1 MKILVRALIGI
12 GFGVLLLWL
21 ALKGIDF
28 QKAGELIRGANVRY
42 MVLAIVAY
50 WVAIG
55 FRVVRWRML
64 LSSTNLL
71 SFGQVGQA
79 LIVGY
84 AVNNVLPAR
93 LGEIFRADFLRRRF
107 DVSRSAALG
116 SIIVERLI
124 DGMCVVILLG
134 IGLTAVGSLGDNK
147 SLVGAAIAGCAIAVI
162 GLATVYALIFWHER
176 LPLQRFPWLE
186 KRVGTFVQG
195 MMVVRGPLFAK
206 ALALSAVIW
215 FFEGTAVHL
224 IMRGFGI
231 HLAVVGT
238 CLTIGAAALSTLLPS
253 APGYLGTL
261 QAAFALAYSAL
272 GVADASTGGAVSAT
286 AVQLLLLGSVTLVGL
301 VMLLLSYFYG
311 AATSVRQIAAGDD
324 QRPFGASTH

>member
-1 MKILVRALIGI
+1 MKILIRALIGI
-12 GFGVLLLWL
+12 AFGALLLWL
-21 ALKGIDF
+21 ALSGIDTE
-28 QKAGELIRGANVRY
+28 QGRQVIGRANVSF
-42 MVLAIVAY
+42 MALAVASY
-50 WVAIG
+50 WVAIA
-55 FRVVRWRML
+55 FRVVRWRIL

-71 SFGQVGQA
+71 SFVQVGQA

-116 SIIVERLI
+116 SIIVERLM
-124 DGMCVVILLG
+124 DGMSVVILLG
-134 IGLTAVGSLGDNK
+134 IGLTAVGSFGNNMA
-147 SLVGAAIAGCAIAVI
+147 LVGAAIAGCALVVI
-162 GLATVYALIFWHER
+162 GLAAVYAMIFWHDR
-176 LPLQRFPWLE
+176 LPLRRFPWLE
-186 KRVGTFVQG
+186 KRIGKFAQG
-195 MMVVRGPLFAK
+195 LMVVRGPLLYR
-206 ALALSAVIW
+206 ALALSAVVW
-215 FFEGTAVHL
+215 FFEAAAVHL

-231 HLAVVGT
+231 ELAVVGT

-253 APGYLGTL
+253 APGYLGSL
-261 QAAFALAYSAL
+261 QVAFVLAYSAL
-272 GVADASTGGAVSAT
+272 GVAPILGVLSAT

-311 AATSVRQIAAGDD
+311 AATSVRQLATGDE

>member
-1 MKILVRALIGI
+1 MKVFVRALIGV

-21 ALKGIDF
+21 ALSEIDTD
-28 QKAGELIRGANVRY
+28 QGRLVIGRASVSA
-42 MVLAIVAY
+42 MALAVASY

-64 LSSTNLL
+64 LSSTNVL
-71 SFGQVGQA
+71 SFGQVSQA

-93 LGEIFRADFLRRRF
+93 LGEIFRADFLRRKF

-116 SIIVERLI
+116 SIIVERLM
-124 DGMCVVILLG
+124 DGMSVVLLLG
-134 IGLTAVGSLGDNK
+134 IGLTSIGSFGNNK
-147 SLVGAAIAGCAIAVI
+147 ALVGAAIAGCAIVAI
-162 GLATVYALIFWHER
+162 GLVTVYAMIFWHDR

-186 KRVGTFVQG
+186 QRIGKFAQG
-195 MMVVRGPLFAK
+195 MMVVRGPLFFK
-206 ALALSAVIW
+206 ALALSAVVW
-215 FFEGTAVHL
+215 FFEAMAVYL

-231 HLAVVGT
+231 EVAVTGA

-253 APGYLGTL
+253 APGYLGSL
-261 QAAFALAYSAL
+261 QVAFVLAYSAL
-272 GVADASTGGAVSAT
+272 GVAPILGVLSAS

-311 AATSVRQIAAGDD
+311 AATSVRRLAGGEDE
-324 QRPFGASTH
+324 RRVGASTH

>member
-1 MKILVRALIGI
+1 MKILIRALIGI
-12 GFGVLLLWL
+12 GFGGGLLWL
-21 ALKGIDF
+21 ALRGIDF
-28 QKAGELIRGANVRY
+28 KKADELIKGADIRY
-42 MVLAIVAY
+42 MVVAVVAY

-71 SFGQVGQA
+71 SFGQVSQA

-93 LGEIFRADFLRRRF
+93 LGELFRADFLRRRF

-116 SIIVERLI
+116 SIIVERLM
-124 DGMCVVILLG
+124 DGISVVVLLG
-134 IGLTAVGSLGDNK
+134 IGLTAIGSFGDNK
-147 SLVGAAIAGCAIAVI
+147 GLVGAAVAGAAIAVI
-162 GLATVYALIFWHER
+162 GLVAVYALIFWHER

-195 MMVVRGPLFAK
+195 MMVVRGPLLYK
-206 ALALSAVIW
+206 ALTLSAVIW
-215 FFEGTAVHL
+215 FFEATAVHL

-231 HLAVVGT
+231 DLAVVGT

-253 APGYLGTL
+253 APGYLGSL
-261 QAAFALAYSAL
+261 QAAFGLAYSAL
-272 GVADASTGGAVSAT
+272 GVADASTGGAVSAA
-286 AVQLLLLGSVTLVGL
+286 AVQLLLLGSITLVGL

-311 AATSVRQIAAGDD
+311 AATSVRQLATGEE